1 LARLYNARVRFRKL
15 VHPVILIPLLA
26 FVARILPGPRTI
38 DDAYITFRYA
48 QNLLSNQ
55 GLVYN
60 PGEAVLG
67 TTTPLFALIL
77 TLIGA
82 VLGTAE
88 AFPIIAPILNALAD
102 AIACFLLIRIG
113 ERLRTPKSGY
123 AAALIWAVAPMSV
136 TFAIGGMETSLF
148 VMLMLATFYFHSSH
162 RPVLAA
168 LTGALS
174 LLTRP
179 DALLFLLP
187 IVMDRSWSW
196 IRKKP
201 ERPSWLEV
209 GVFFVPI
216 VIWVIIGT
224 HAYGTPIPHSVMAKV
239 NAYVLSPEAGLIRFL
254 QHYGTPFLGHLT
266 FGNTWIGIGLILF
279 TALYALGS
287 ITILKT
293 KIHAWPIMIYP
304 IVYILAFSIA
314 NPLIFRWYLVPPLP
328 VLFLGIFA
336 GTTRLFD
343 DLKLPVLNY
352 AFIAAAFLMTLNG
365 WQIRPEHGPDRPAPG
380 MAYIKLELLYQ
391 EAASILTERNLTNET
406 IAAGD
411 IGAIGYFTKAHV
423 LDTIGLI
430 SPVSLKYYPLPDSFY
445 TINYAIPPDL
455 ILDQMPEY
463 VVILEVYG
471 RNGLLIN
478 ESFLDSYRLLQKI
491 PTDIYGSNGLLIFER
506 SAS

>member
-1 LARLYNARVRFRKL
+1 MRFRKL
-15 VHPVILIPLLA
+15 LQPVVLIPLLA
-26 FVARILPGPRTI
+26 FFARILPGPRTI

-60 PGEAVLG
+60 PGEPVLG

-82 VLGTAE
+82 LLGTAE
-88 AFPIIAPILNALAD
+88 AFPIIVPILNALAD
-102 AIACFLLIRIG
+102 AIVCYLLIRIG
-113 ERLRTPKSGY
+113 ETLRTPKSGV

-136 TFAIGGMETSLF
+136 TFAIGGMETSFF
-148 VMLMLATFYFHSSH
+148 VMLMLATFYWHSSH
-162 RPVLAA
+162 KPVLAA
-168 LTGALS
+168 ATGALS

-179 DALLFLLP
+179 DALIFLLP
-187 IVMDRSWSW
+187 IGVDRAWAW
-196 IRKKP
+196 VRKKTG
-201 ERPSWLEV
+201 RPTWLEI

-216 VIWVIIGT
+216 VVWIIIGT
-224 HAYGTPIPHSVMAKV
+224 RIYGNPIPHSVIAKV
-239 NAYVLSPEAGLIRFL
+239 NAYVLPPEAGLIRLL

-266 FGNTWIGIGLILF
+266 FGNAWIGVGLVLF

-293 KIHAWPIMIYP
+293 KVHAWPIMTYP
-304 IVYILAFSIA
+304 ILYLLAFSIA

-328 VLFLGIFA
+328 ILFLGIFA
-336 GTTRLFD
+336 GTERLAD

-365 WQIRPEHGPDRPAPG
+365 WQIRPDHGPDRPAPE
-380 MAYIKLELLYQ
+380 MAYIKLELLYK
-391 EAASILTERNLTNET
+391 EASTILGERNLTNTT

-411 IGAIGYFTKAHV
+411 IGTIGYFTQAHV

-430 SPVSLKYYPLPDSFY
+430 SPVSLKYYPLPDSLY

-455 ILDQMPEY
+455 ILDLRPEY
-463 VVILEVYG
+463 IVILEVYG
-471 RNGLLIN
+471 RNGLLEN
-478 ESFLDSYRLLQKI
+478 EDFQNSYRLVEKI
-491 PTDIYGSNGLLIFER
+491 PTDIYGSDGLLIFER
-506 SAS
+506 SPS